1 MGMRLIAIGNVI
13 VMQYVITSHY
23 KVPYKWAWLVL
34 TASVLS
40 ALLVLTKKGNG

>member
-23 KVPYKWAWLVL
+23 NVPYKWAWLVL
-34 TASVLS
+34 TAGILS